1 MPIESMITSDNI
13 DGEMGPHIKLQCT
26 STIHH
31 PHNEAIPS
39 NPILNSKESVYK
51 WIYNAQTM
59 QNIANNP
66 KTLTIP

>member
-13 DGEMGPHIKLQCT
+13 GGEMAPYIKLQCT

-51 WIYNAQTM
+51 WIYNA
-59 QNIANNP
+59 
-66 KTLTIP
+66 